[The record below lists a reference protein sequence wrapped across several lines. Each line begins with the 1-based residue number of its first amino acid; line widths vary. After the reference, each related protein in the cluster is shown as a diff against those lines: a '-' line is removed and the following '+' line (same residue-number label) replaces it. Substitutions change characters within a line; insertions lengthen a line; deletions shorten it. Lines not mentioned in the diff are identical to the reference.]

1 MAAIVQAER
10 IVPGSPGAEYLRDLF
25 FSLIQKEWK
34 IRYKSSWLGYAWS
47 LANPIVFACV
57 YYVAFG
63 VVMGVQIPHY
73 ALFLIAGLFPWQWL
87 AHSLSAAPHIFLV
100 NASLL
105 KRVRFPRNFLVGATV
120 FNDGLHFV
128 FSIPVIAGLMLVDG
142 LQPRWSWL
150 LGILLL
156 VPAQFLMVHGL
167 ALAVASL
174 NLFFR
179 DLDHLTGLVVNF
191 LFFLTPIAYSSSMIP
206 PAYQPIMSLNP
217 VSPLMLSWQGL
228 FLTGT
233 LDWPSIG
240 ASYAWAFVSLG
251 FGVLLFNRLSP
262 RFAEVL

>member
-1 MAAIVQAER
+1 MAADVHAER
-10 IVPGSPGAEYLRDLF
+10 TGPGSQGAEYLRDLF
-25 FSLIQKEWK
+25 FALIQKEWK

-47 LANPIVFACV
+47 LANPIVYACV

-100 NASLL
+100 NATLL
-105 KRVRFPRNFLVGATV
+105 KRVRFPRNFLVAATV
-120 FNDGLHFV
+120 FNDGMHFV
-128 FSIPVIAGLMLVDG
+128 FSVPVIAGLVLVYG
-142 LQPRWSWL
+142 LHPSWSWVV
-150 LGILLL
+150 GILLL
-156 VPAQFLMVHGL
+156 VPAQFMMVHGL
-167 ALAVASL
+167 SLAVASL

-179 DLDHLTGLVVNF
+179 DLDHLTGLAVNF

-206 PAYQPIMSLNP
+206 PSYQLIMSFNP
-217 VSPLMLSWQGL
+217 VAPLMLSWQGL

-233 LDWPSIG
+233 LDWSSIG
-240 ASYAWAFVSLG
+240 ASYGWALVSLG
-251 FGVLLFNRLSP
+251 FGVLLFSRLSP